1 GRLLWVDIEGETLH
15 AYDGRDLSV
24 PVGAM
29 LGSCAPCDDGDVLLS
44 LQDRLALLSG
54 ETLVD
59 FPWPSDVRANDG
71 ACDPSG
77 RFWGGSMALDE
88 RPGAAALY
96 RWDGRELVQQLDG
109 LTIAN
114 GIGWS
119 PDATLMYYI
128 DTPTKRVDVFDYD
141 GEISNRRPFVHIDRG

>member
-1 GRLLWVDIEGETLH
+1 DLAEQFVPEHERPADVRRDAEEALGDLAVGPAHAHLEHADRHLAVGRVDALDARRVRNPRLGDECTRHAVQVSVDLLIDVHARLAEGPRWDAAGGRLLWVDIEGETLH

-59 FPWPSDVRANDG
+59 FP
-71 ACDPSG
+71 
-77 RFWGGSMALDE
+77 
-88 RPGAAALY
+88 
-96 RWDGRELVQQLDG
+96 
-109 LTIAN
+109 
-114 GIGWS
+114 
-119 PDATLMYYI
+119 
-128 DTPTKRVDVFDYD
+128 
-141 GEISNRRPFVHIDRG
+141 